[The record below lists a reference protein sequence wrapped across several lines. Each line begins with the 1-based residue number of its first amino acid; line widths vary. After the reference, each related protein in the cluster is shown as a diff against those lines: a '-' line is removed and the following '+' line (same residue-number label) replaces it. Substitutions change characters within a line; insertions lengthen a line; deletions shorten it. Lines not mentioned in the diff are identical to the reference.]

1 MAIQTHIE
9 APQEIMFAERIAPS
23 FRHLRRHFLLV
34 FLDLVLFGT
43 AFTLISGTTVIP
55 DFVRHLTNSDLV
67 LGFVASIYNVAWL
80 PPQIVLAQ
88 FINRGARR
96 KPFITWT
103 AIPFRMV
110 MIVMAIGIAVI
121 GPNDVTLILLVFL
134 VGYTLFAAAD
144 GLVTIAWADLV
155 GTSIP
160 DRWRGVL
167 LSAGEF
173 LLAFTALGTRAL
185 VQQLLGP
192 KGAPF
197 PQNYAQV
204 FGIAGVIFVIAGICL
219 TFLVEEKQKK
229 PVEPCPRLRRY
240 LPYLGNVLRSDKTF
254 RQFTIVRSL
263 LDLTLLAAPFYIIFG
278 INSLKIPS
286 ATLVGDSILLA
297 MVGSAVAALVM
308 SWLSHRIGSRAVI
321 ILLAFA
327 SISHPLLALLSFV
340 AGEPALYG
348 AFFMLGVIS
357 AGGAPGYFDW
367 IITYAPPDRRPIYVG
382 LTNTISAVSHLAPL
396 LGGFILSTTSYP
408 ALFAAALVLA
418 VIGLGSSLFLIEP
431 RRQAQV

>member
-23 FRHLRRHFLLV
+23 FRHLRRNFLLF

-80 PPQIVLAQ
+80 LPQIVLAQ
-88 FINRGARR
+88 FINRGTRR

-229 PVEPCPRLRRY
+229 PVEPGPRLREY